1 MSADPSPLT
10 ADRVAAG
17 LATRTLG
24 RAFEWHATCGST
36 SDLAAERARAGAPAG
51 LVIVADAQTGGRGRL
66 GRSWHSPAGENLYFS
81 LVLRPA
87 RPAAEIP
94 PLTLLAGAAVARAV
108 EALGL
113 APRLKWPNDV
123 QLVNDLTSGPSKG
136 PEPPAMSSARQSR
149 APLDAIAHHRRK
161 LAGVLT
167 EMASAGERVE
177 HVVVG
182 IGINVNATS
191 FPAELADRATS
202 LRVALARPV
211 DRAQVLA
218 GVLNAF
224 EPLYDDFERRGP
236 AGAVAAFGA
245 YAALPERCRVDDR
258 LQGVAL
264 GVDPDGALRL
274 RDDTGRI
281 HRVISGEVQP

>member
-1 MSADPSPLT
+1 MTAEASPPLT
-10 ADRVAAG
+10 ADSVGAA
-17 LATRTLG
+17 LTTRSLG
-24 RAFEWHATCGST
+24 RAFEWHAVCGST

-51 LVIVADAQTGGRGRL
+51 LVVGADAQTEGRGRL

-81 LVLRPA
+81 LLVRPA
-87 RPAAEIP
+87 RAAAEIP
-94 PLTLLAGAAVARAV
+94 PLTLLAGAAVARAA
-108 EALGL
+108 ETLGV

-123 QLVNDLTSGPSKG
+123 QL
-136 PEPPAMSSARQSR
+136 
-149 APLDAIAHHRRK
+149 DATDRRRK

-182 IGINVNATS
+182 IGINVNATA
-191 FPAELADRATS
+191 FPAELGDRATS
-202 LRVALARPV
+202 LRLATGQPV
-211 DRAQVLA
+211 DRARVLA
-218 GVLNAF
+218 AVLNAF
-224 EPLYDDFERRGP
+224 EPLYDDFERQGP
-236 AGAVAAFGA
+236 AVAVAAFTA
-245 YAALPERCRVDDR
+245 YSALPERCRVDDR

-274 RDDTGRI
+274 RDDAGRI

>member
-1 MSADPSPLT
+1 
-10 ADRVAAG
+10 
-17 LATRTLG
+17 LG
-24 RAFEWHATCGST
+24 KRG
-36 SDLAAERARAGAPAG
+36 DLAAERARAGAAAG
-51 LVIVADAQTGGRGRL
+51 LVIAADAQTRGRGRL
-66 GRSWHSPAGENLYFS
+66 GRSWHSPSGDNLYVS
-81 LVLRPA
+81 LLVRPA

-108 EALGL
+108 EALGV

-123 QLVNDLTSGPSKG
+123 QLVDGNDPQD
-136 PEPPAMSSARQSR
+136 RIVR
-149 APLDAIAHHRRK
+149 RRK

-167 EMASAGERVE
+167 EMASAGDHVE

-182 IGINVNATS
+182 VGINVNATA

-202 LRVALARPV
+202 LRLATGQAI
-211 DRAQVLA
+211 DRARVLA
-218 GVLNAF
+218 AVLNAF

-236 AGAVAAFGA
+236 AVAVAAFND
-245 YAALPERCRVDDR
+245 YAALPERCRIDER

-274 RDDTGRI
+274 RDDAGRI
-281 HRVISGEVQP
+281 HRVISGEIQP